1 MGACWLSA
9 NWGMLMGDLL
19 KVFFLQRIRVF
30 WVLPLV
36 LLVCHGRWLKTL
48 QDFAKRDQEMKCKM
62 KNLQLTDVESFA
74 MTRFV
79 RPALREGTIN
89 TQRNLQSS
97 TLQCNDGAGFC
108 WYLTIFSAIMKWNWN
123 GNGMTCFDFS
133 QYNCCKTY
141 PEPLN
146 YSFRSI
152 SCLKSCV

>member
-9 NWGMLMGDLL
+9 NGGMLMGDLL

-36 LLVCHGRWLKTL
+36 LLVYHGRWPKTL
-48 QDFAKRDQEMKCKM
+48 QGIAKWDQEMKCKM
-62 KNLQLTDVESFA
+62 KILQLTDVESFA

-97 TLQCNDGAGFC
+97 TLQCNDGAGFMLISKDFQSNYEMELK
-108 WYLTIFSAIMKWNWN
+108 WKWNDLFW
-123 GNGMTCFDFS
+123 FFS
-133 QYNCCKTY
+133 VQLLQKHILN
-141 PEPLN
+141 PEITLLN
-146 YSFRSI
+146 QFWA
-152 SCLKSCV
+152 